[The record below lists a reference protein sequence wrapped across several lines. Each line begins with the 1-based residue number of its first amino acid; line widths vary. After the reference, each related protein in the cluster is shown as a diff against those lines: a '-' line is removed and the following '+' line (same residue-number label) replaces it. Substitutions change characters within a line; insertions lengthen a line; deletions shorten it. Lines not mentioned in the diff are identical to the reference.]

1 MTHLAA
7 LQALV
12 STPEGREKLK
22 AAALALSILGGRP
35 WSQFFPDEIEDLYR
49 HAVENEPLPRTW
61 EMATEAFVDQRC
73 EELAL

>member
-7 LQALV
+7 LRALA
-12 STPEGREKLK
+12 STPDGREKVK

-49 HAVENEPLPRTW
+49 HAVEGEPLPRTW
-61 EMATEAFVDQRC
+61 PMATEAFIDERC
-73 EELAL
+73 VETGL